1 MRTTLTLEQ
10 DVAEQ
15 IQHEIQ
21 RTGKAMKAV
30 VNEALRS
37 GLRMAGKPQ
46 RPPRFKVKPHSF
58 GIKPGYDLDR
68 MNQLLDEMSVE
79 ESAHKLGR

>member
-1 MRTTLTLEQ
+1 MRTTLTLEP

-15 IQHEIQ
+15 IQREIQ

-37 GLRMAGKPQ
+37 GLRMMGKPR
-46 RPPRFKVKPHSF
+46 RPPRFKVQPHSL
-58 GIKPGYDLDR
+58 GVKPGYDLDHLH
-68 MNQLLDEMSVE
+68 QLLDELSTDE
-79 ESAHKLGR
+79 AAHKLGR